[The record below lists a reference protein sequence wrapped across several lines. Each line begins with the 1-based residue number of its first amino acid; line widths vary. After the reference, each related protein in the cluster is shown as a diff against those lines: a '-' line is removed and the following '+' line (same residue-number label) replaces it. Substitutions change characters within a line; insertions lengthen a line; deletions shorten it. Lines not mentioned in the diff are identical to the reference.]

1 MTDTQW
7 LSDLAVAARYGVTAP
22 TVWRWVK
29 TEAGFPK
36 PVKLSPGTTRW
47 RLDELEAWE
56 QFRAEAAKEKP

>member
-1 MTDTQW
+1 MTDTKW
-7 LSDLAVAARYGVTAP
+7 LSDLEVAARYGVTAP

-29 TEAGFPK
+29 TEAGFPE

-56 QFRAEAAKEKP
+56 ASKVAAGKVKP

>member
-1 MTDTQW
+1 MTDTKW
-7 LSDLAVAARYGVTAP
+7 LSDLEVAARYGVTAP

>member
-1 MTDTQW
+1 MTDTKW
-7 LSDLAVAARYGVTAP
+7 LSDLEVAARYGITAP

-56 QFRAEAAKEKP
+56 QFRAEETKEKP

>member
-1 MTDTQW
+1 MTDTKW
-7 LSDLAVAARYGVTAP
+7 LSDLEVAARYGITAP